1 MCLGPSDYLC
11 LNFLLLVNF
20 VSYSHITILS
30 IVYAHSKSSVN
41 LPMTL
46 LKMLEVRAQFLL
58 PYHRD
63 HITLIHYTIIHCVVF
78 AISPI
83 QYIYHALGICK
94 PELVYQTKPWA
105 GLSVAGGRLSHLESC
120 EPVCSELGPRQL
132 CSYRQTLH
140 SDTRYCSHPLQDT
153 LQPPTCRYSEDSPPG
168 PDRSQLC
175 LHP

>member
-1 MCLGPSDYLC
+1 M
-11 LNFLLLVNF
+11 F
-20 VSYSHITILS
+20 VGS
-30 IVYAHSKSSVN
+30 IVQQNHLLFNCYNIADQVIQVLFCVWVHLTFN